1 MLNTKEKN
9 TIIYAL
15 EEYTK
20 ELEEQGNIAW
30 RNYVMELT
38 WKVSAIGQKAYQLEG
53 ESNEDI

>member
-1 MLNTKEKN
+1 MLNTKDKE

-20 ELEEQGNIAW
+20 ELEAEGNIAW

-38 WKVSAIGQKAYQLEG
+38 WKVSAMKG
-53 ESNEDI
+53 ERINEAR

>member
-38 WKVSAIGQKAYQLEG
+38 WKVSSSLGG
-53 ESNEDI
+53 ER